1 MKANCTPFIRSVMK
15 LIPRRTANGQTF
27 PRNPRFLVNRNL
39 NNVAVNMAHPPNH
52 PFEAVAIATNLLT
65 PTATIPT
72 ENKAKNMEMR
82 REIIF
87 AVFMLTESM
96 EN

>member
-1 MKANCTPFIRSVMK
+1 MK
-15 LIPRRTANGQTF
+15 LIPRSTTNGQTF
-27 PRNPRFLVNRNL
+27 PRNPRFFVNRNFD
-39 NNVAVNMAHPPNH
+39 NVAVNLAHPSNY
-52 PFEAVAIATNLLT
+52 PFEAVAIATNLFAS
-65 PTATIPT
+65 TATIPT